1 MKSWTWKTYTI
12 SIFGDASAEDEK
24 VDQPLNSA
32 ENLETCSGPVSEK
45 DNDINTLIW
54 KQILGQTAHSNFN
67 TLHDQCNGKM
77 PLDIFEMLFNQE
89 LRIHLVHETL
99 QHAKVSHNDTS
110 FTFYEDE
117 LRKYIDVLL
126 FSGYYIFPQQY
137 IYWEQIDEISTA
149 MVRKATSKNKF
160 YQIKNIATVQTAI
173 IWIKWRS

>member
-12 SIFGDASAEDEK
+12 SIFRDASAEDEK

-32 ENLETCSGPVSEK
+32 ENLETANKWPVSEK

-99 QHAKVSHNDTS
+99 QHAKVSHMIHHSLFMKMNYENTLMFYYFLGIIFYLNNI
-110 FTFYEDE
+110 FTGS
-117 LRKYIDVLL
+117 R
-126 FSGYYIFPQQY
+126 
-137 IYWEQIDEISTA
+137 
-149 MVRKATSKNKF
+149 
-160 YQIKNIATVQTAI
+160 
-173 IWIKWRS
+173 